1 MAIQVFSNE
10 TVLTAAQLCEDTE
23 PLNCTR
29 SRVNCLAQGFY
40 VGCKDRV
47 EGGDRRKVWLC

>member
-10 TVLTAAQLCEDTE
+10 MVLTAAQLCEDTE